1 MKEFGKKYTNTLF
14 LISAGP
20 LSEVFIHKLYLSNP
34 NNIYIDV
41 GSSIDMFTKNI
52 YTREYQFK
60 RSENTIIKDLPI
72 LI

>member
-1 MKEFGKKYTNTLF
+1 MF
-14 LISAGP
+14 LVSAGP
-20 LSEVFIHKLYLSNP
+20 LSEVFIHQLYLSNP

-41 GSSIDMFTKNI
+41 GSSIDVFTKNK

-60 RSENTIIKDLPI
+60 RSENTLVKDLPI